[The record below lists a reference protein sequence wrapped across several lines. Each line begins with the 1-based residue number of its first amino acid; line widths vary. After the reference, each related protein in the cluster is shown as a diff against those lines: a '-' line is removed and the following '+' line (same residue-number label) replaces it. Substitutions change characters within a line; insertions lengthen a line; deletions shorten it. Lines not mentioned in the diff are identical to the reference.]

1 MKSGCF
7 RLFRFIHILVR
18 LKRLRFDKSDTIYR
32 YFYQHDKLID
42 NQLAYWRYTVSTRKK
57 IEHFSLVMS
66 CPYFAFA
73 SGIRNSGLWNPENP
87 QLKESGIP
95 LKIEIWNLSSS
106 DRESAGESSA
116 WNPESKTRSL
126 GFPYPKLYVVDNAW
140 GDWTMYIE
148 TNSTLFAS

>member
-66 CPYFAFA
+66 CLYFAFCKWNSEFWTLKSRKPSA
-73 SGIRNSGLWNPENP
+73 QGMRNPT
-87 QLKESGIP
+87 KD
-95 LKIEIWNLSSS
+95 WNL
-106 DRESAGESSA
+106 
-116 WNPESKTRSL
+116 ESKFHWQRISRGIQCLESRIQDSISWISL
-126 GFPYPKLYVVDNAW
+126 PHALC
-140 GDWTMYIE
+140 
-148 TNSTLFAS
+148 SR

>member
-57 IEHFSLVMS
+57 NWAF
-66 CPYFAFA
+66 FACHELSIFCLCKWNSEFWTLKSRKPSA
-73 SGIRNSGLWNPENP
+73 QGIRN
-87 QLKESGIP
+87 P
-95 LKIEIWNLSSS
+95 LKIEIWNLSST

-126 GFPYPKLYVVDNAW
+126 GFPYPMLYVVDNAW